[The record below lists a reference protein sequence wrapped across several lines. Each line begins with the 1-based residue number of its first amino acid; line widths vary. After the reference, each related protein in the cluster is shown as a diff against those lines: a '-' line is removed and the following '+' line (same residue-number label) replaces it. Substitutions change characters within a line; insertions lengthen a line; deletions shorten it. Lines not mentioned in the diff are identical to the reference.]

1 MLPLTMNVRAQ
12 QLTNANFEDWSGDKF
27 DGNIQPKGWHAS
39 NVEQLGYKFNFAHQE
54 AGHNKGYCMM
64 VQDQDVGVG
73 TITETSPGYFSLGQP
88 WVYIKDL
95 FSVSEATAGT
105 AGSINF
111 KYRPDSMV
119 VWIKRTGNNTDKE
132 DFYLLYYSWKGTA
145 VGNQYKGK
153 NGKCTSVTKTDEE
166 SDVRLELDG
175 NECGTATKAT
185 QVAEGMIRQ
194 KKSYNNWTRMV
205 VPIYYFNNE
214 VPDKMNIIF
223 SASNYPNFRAN
234 NGLYAGNSLY
244 VDDVELIY
252 SSKIQKLFVGGKEW
266 KAFDP
271 NNTGVQTYSLGET
284 ATSIPA
290 ITARRGI
297 GSITNARGKT
307 VPFNGRELSSSEMTI
322 EYGDLDSKP
331 TKITVKSEDGKS
343 TTVYQIQFQRA
354 PSTNATLAEVQ
365 INGEIL
371 SSFRPGQTKYDV
383 ELPYGT
389 TKAPV
394 VTYTLAEDG
403 QTAVVTQA
411 TSTTGTA
418 TIKVTAADKT
428 TSKTYTF
435 NFSVGKLKDVTLK
448 DILVNGKS
456 IPGFTPAQAVYKVSL
471 PTSTSAVP
479 DVKPV
484 SAYPEGE
491 QTIKVTLPTFAQI
504 QAGNGQAQISVSA
517 PGATGEKIYKLNFKI
532 EASSYSRLTDL
543 QVVGEQVESINP
555 SKLDDPTALAFD
567 PDMTSYY
574 ITLKMGSR
582 NLPKILWTPGDEY
595 QTITLDTSK
604 VSNGNGAASV
614 NVMAGNGLDQTVYK
628 LVFDAPKSTNV
639 NLAGVLING
648 KQMEGFDPEVTNYRD
663 TLNIGED
670 FPTVEPIPGDEYQTF
685 TKTTRV
691 VGNASTTSITV
702 MAGNGNSKTYNFT
715 FVSQTYTDN
724 RLADLSVEGYSLLN
738 KNGEAVSFNPDVKE
752 YWVKLT
758 MGTETLPKI
767 NVTLRDPQY
776 QDTVQTFPT
785 SLNGNYS
792 IVVTPLNGASR
803 TYYIRFSVEVSKNAA
818 LKMIYLDAEP
828 LPGFAPDVRSYIYT
842 VEQGNNVP
850 EVTWEVSEAV
860 QTVDTITKKNT
871 KYLTVTAG
879 DKKTKREYSIRFKFP
894 ASNNTQLLDIK
905 LKYPGKDTISMKEK
919 YGFRG
924 DSLDYTLEL
933 NGVTCPEIFP
943 KTTAG
948 QKVAVAAP
956 YADGTAIIKVVS
968 EDGLEETTYTIE
980 FTKAIAESVQL
991 DMIYVN
997 GLTSYLS
1004 PAFQAS
1010 QPHYTATYT
1019 GSLPTITWLPA
1030 DADAQLLWK
1039 NTADESTAYIR
1050 VRDDQGNEAT
1060 YDIVFTEIVSVNS
1073 VLLGIYADNVLID
1086 GFDAAKKTYVFDLP
1100 AGQNYPEISYQV
1112 AESAQVVFFGQ
1123 LAEGKWGITVQ
1134 AANSDTAMYTVQ
1146 YLPAKFNDATLEN
1159 LQVTGDLISYNPAVT
1174 EYGPFNIDEGLP
1186 LPQVTATPK
1195 ADKNQKVLIFTVN
1208 DNEQQVLVVAE
1219 NGTDSTLYKITYT
1232 RVKSSIALL
1241 ESLFIDGEKLLTFRP
1256 DSFNYTI
1263 ELPQGAKVVPNVY
1276 PVGKLANQVITTT
1289 FGKPNETTT
1298 ILVEAQDGITKQ
1310 TYTIDFPVFVSGN
1323 NKLKSLYIDGEDKDV
1338 NETDYVFPV
1347 PFGTTVPYDVEFE
1360 KGEEAQHIQYIDAPI
1375 TGVTKIIVT
1384 AENGDKRTYSI
1395 RYTIK
1400 QPEGENKVNKVSYT
1414 YTNAAGES
1422 VDGSLVPVKGNNIVE
1437 LPFGA
1442 TSFSVTDI
1450 EKSYPEQSIVF
1461 FNGDIRRGAKII
1473 AVANRQGVNDVT
1485 YIITPHMPEFD
1496 ATGKL
1501 QSLKYKVGDEFVD
1514 VPNFRP
1520 DVYNYMIDVTAQ
1532 PTIDD
1537 IQAVAYDSKSVD
1549 FSAFDDIKKQVILTV
1564 SGGETYSICWFY
1576 KNDGK
1581 YLKSGQYYDYF
1592 DFSQDWPATPAA
1604 PMWKATMTSSAS
1616 QTGTTK
1622 STGIKPYGWTVPADL
1637 VAGFEYSIS
1646 MTFFGKEYHIVDL
1659 FWYTGKEV
1667 IAAGTNGAM
1676 LSTINGA
1683 SINGS
1688 VPGMM
1693 TLGGT
1698 MSLTPNKSGGS
1709 SSDITYNTAKFINF
1723 RNTPDSLSMGYKSL
1737 HAERVTGWYYELK
1750 TVAGGATRT
1759 DKFPGDYSSKEW
1771 RYASKPISPYSGAMS
1786 KFALTINSTTTTNAG
1801 DMAGSD
1807 DIYTSDLQIENLHF
1821 VYNSKLTEAFING
1834 STTPIEL
1841 GADGRTFLYNV
1852 PDGVEI
1858 IGRPALKFTGVVHDQ
1873 MQVIEWLNNGE
1884 WIDGNLTARVINYG
1898 ENSQDSTHYYVV
1910 LHRDPQESLAYTAD
1924 FESLTSTAKD
1934 DTTFVN
1940 LPFARTKFPELKI
1953 TPDNIHQRFDI
1964 TKEGDAVTV
1973 IVINE
1978 KNVADTMV
1986 YVFRQNLSKTAA
1998 PENIIATNKKD
2009 DVVPFKEG
2017 AFAPTVFDYT
2027 VEAEEMPTIS
2037 VTKAGFSDNNP
2048 LNQTVDIKQTADSAV
2063 VIITAEDGVTAQT
2076 YTIRLERP
2084 VVVTNGQ
2091 ISSFKQDDI
2100 EWDNLG
2106 LEKYFAEADKPTSP
2120 VLFTRTFDSDAV
2132 VFIQTQDSME
2142 WDVTGNESHAYVLK
2156 YPTDKSTNARLAD
2169 ILVAG
2174 QSMSGFNPDNTDL
2187 PYTVYTDT
2195 TLVIEAVP
2203 AEPVQTIVTELTP
2216 IEGGV
2221 EYTCTVTA
2229 EDGVATKTYTIQMV
2243 HSMSDIATLA
2253 GIYLDSVL
2261 ITGFA
2266 PDVTAYNVTLSIP
2279 KGPKTAHV
2287 KMPNI
2292 TYAAGDKGQKIE
2304 MTPGALN
2311 AEATT
2316 IAVTNEIGSLTK
2328 QYTVKID
2335 EEKSSCTELTG
2346 ITVNGK
2352 FIGDP
2357 FEPGRHFYSTSVEK
2371 DDITLGYTCDD
2382 RFFQSVQIII
2392 NPVKP
2397 GHEYSDTLRV
2407 TAEDGTQAD
2416 YVVEIY
2422 VQNQSNDAQLA
2433 NILLDHM
2440 DFISYKDSL
2449 ANSSYNIQNP
2459 KLKAFDPGQNEYHIN
2474 APSEK
2479 IPSVNA
2485 QLKMDGQKVES
2496 TIESTDQIYCVHLNV
2511 TAVDGVTKNEY
2522 KVYIEKTLPQKNRLL
2537 SISIDGDTIKPFN
2550 PDKHSYIYDKLPD
2563 GSSLPTED
2571 MIGYETEDEAIQGD
2585 PNYVQINRFEA
2596 DNLITI
2602 VVHAQDPN
2610 YPTAEYNVTFIFRKD
2625 STNTLETINE
2635 TRNGITQPVNGWDPE
2650 GRFFHTDLPIGEEFP
2665 EISYGD
2671 DRYPGDG
2678 LWPSID
2684 SATIAVDTVN
2694 NLTWQHQTIVTAQD
2708 GSSRTY
2714 IVSYRKLQSDV
2725 TTLQTIKVS
2734 KDGGKTYQVVDGWN
2748 PEKTEYYYE
2757 LTDKEATALNGELP
2771 KIQPVEGDE
2780 YQLID
2785 TLTAVDSLSRKSLH
2799 YKHVINVTAATG
2811 RTRTYTVHYPVKLST
2826 DATLN
2831 MIKYKSGGV
2840 LEDFVSTRENYKIQ
2854 IEAEA
2859 ELPMLIPVKNHEKQ
2873 RCDLD
2878 TLAGIDTIRY
2888 FVWAEDTTYKMTYTI
2903 AFERIL
2909 SAKTILEDITLKDT
2923 LTHKPLYDLFEF
2935 KSDEF
2940 DYTIQL
2946 PYDSL
2951 NRDVLPEITP
2961 KKADPKQEVTR
2972 FDNAVENGV
2981 DVTLHVKAPN
2991 GEDEADYV
2999 LRFRFT
3005 RNNDADLKMICF
3017 VRGDTIEVP
3026 GFKPA
3031 KLDYT
3036 YKHPFG
3042 SDSTA
3047 FFTEKE
3053 ILIVKSDSLAEAK
3066 IEMVNGVIEITVT
3079 AQDGKSVNTYNI
3091 RQVIGQDTVN
3101 TLDMIYLDD
3110 VELPNFR
3117 PDSMFYIFYLMNGAG
3132 ATPFVTGIPTS
3143 PNADT
3148 TYLRKEVNDTTLIF
3162 CTAQDGTDRIYRIL
3176 FKESDINDGIIATS
3190 SNEVFIRRVKGANQL
3205 FVSTIRSG
3213 VFFYLYD
3220 RNGHLVYQYEN
3231 LPTANPNNVEVE
3243 KDGWDNDILLNVEPD
3258 PNSGIY
3264 VDIIPQQ
3271 VYFYSFVSAKK
3282 KIASGKLIA
3291 IPAK

>member
-1 MLPLTMNVRAQ
+1 MIIGTLILLPWSMRAQ
-12 QLTNANFEDWSGDKF
+12 QIPNANFEDWSGAQF
-27 DGNIQPKGWHAS
+27 DGEEQPKGWNAS
-39 NVEQLGYKFNFAHQE
+39 NVEQVGLKFNFAHKE
-54 AGHNKGYCMM
+54 SGRNGGYCMM
-64 VQDQDVGVG
+64 VQDQDVGVQSLG
-73 TITETSPGYFSLGQP
+73 ITETSPGYFSLGQP
-88 WVYIKDL
+88 WVYI
-95 FSVSEATAGT
+95 SSITAVSEATAGT
-105 AGSINF
+105 YGGYYNTYNKDW
-111 KYRPDSMV
+111 KYRPDSMA
-119 VWIKRTGNNTDKE
+119 VWIKRTGSNTDKE
-132 DFYLLYYSWKGTA
+132 DFYLLYYAWKGKA
-145 VGNQYKGK
+145 VGNQYKNKKG
-153 NGKCTSVTKTDEE
+153 GCTSVSKTDEE
-166 SDVRLELDG
+166 SDIRLELNG
-175 NECGTATKAT
+175 NECGTSEKAT
-185 QVAEGMIRQ
+185 EIAEGMWRE
-194 KKSYNNWTRMV
+194 KKTYGNWTKIT

-214 VPDKMNIIF
+214 VPTRMNIIF

-307 VPFNGRELSSSEMTI
+307 VPFNGRELNSTEMTI

-371 SSFRPGQTKYDV
+371 SSFRPGQTKYDF

-752 YWVKLT
+752 YWVKLA

-997 GLTSYLS
+997 GSTSYLS

-1019 GSLPTITWLPA
+1019 GALPTITWLPA

-1073 VLLGIYADNVLID
+1073 ALLGIYADNVLID

-1159 LQVTGDLISYNPAVT
+1159 LQVAGDLISYNPAVT

-1298 ILVEAQDGITKQ
+1298 ILVEAQDGVAKQ

-1323 NKLKSLYIDGEDKDV
+1323 NKLKSLTINGDDVDV
-1338 NETDYVFPV
+1338 NETDYIYSVD
-1347 PFGTTVPYDVEFE
+1347 FGTTVPYDVEFE

-1395 RYTIK
+1395 RYTVK

-1422 VDGSLVPVKGNNIVE
+1422 VDGSLVPVKGNNVVE

-1485 YIITPHMPEFD
+1485 YTITPHLPEFD
-1496 ATGKL
+1496 TAGKL
-1501 QSLKYKVGDEFVD
+1501 RSLKYKVGDEFVD

-1549 FSAFDDIKKQVILTV
+1549 FSAFDAKKKQVTLTV
-1564 SGGETYSICWFY
+1564 DGGETYSICWFY

-1581 YLKSGQYYDYF
+1581 YLKGGKYVDYM
-1592 DFSQDWPATPAA
+1592 DFSAENWEAA
-1604 PMWKATMTSSAS
+1604 QYNGYHPHGFKVPGDCASGHTWTLHFIKDLITMTF
-1616 QTGTTK
+1616 T
-1622 STGIKPYGWTVPADL
+1622 
-1637 VAGFEYSIS
+1637 
-1646 MTFFGKEYHIVDL
+1646 
-1659 FWYTGKEV
+1659 TGKE
-1667 IAAGTNGAM
+1667 AMAGGANGAL
-1676 LSTINGA
+1676 LSTTRGS

-1693 TLGGT
+1693 TMGDMTLSLADAGGST
-1698 MSLTPNKSGGS
+1698 SSMTYNKSTGVV
-1709 SSDITYNTAKFINF
+1709 F
-1723 RNTPDSLSMGYKSL
+1723 RNTPEQLAFEATPLSTLNIS
-1737 HAERVTGWYYELK
+1737 GWYCTL
-1750 TVAGGATRT
+1750 TVAHGTTAKNITYNGTYGGLNTKQPVKMDINPASL
-1759 DKFPGDYSSKEW
+1759 GIIG
-1771 RYASKPISPYSGAMS
+1771 RYT
-1786 KFALTINSTTTTNAG
+1786 LTLNA
-1801 DMAGSD
+1801 A
-1807 DIYTSDLQIENLHF
+1807 TSDNAATYGHGALDGTVEESTLLLENFHF
-1821 VYNSKLTEAFING
+1821 VYNSKLTKAFVIVNG
-1834 STTPIEL
+1834 SSNEL
-1841 GADGRTFLYNV
+1841 EPAGNVFTYNV
-1852 PDGVEI
+1852 PDGKEV
-1858 IGRPALKFTGVVHDQ
+1858 IGLPALKFEGAVHDQ
-1873 MQVIEWLNNGE
+1873 TQVVEWLNNGE

-2027 VEAEEMPTIS
+2027 VEADEMPTIS

-2243 HSMSDIATLA
+2243 HSMSDIASLA

-2537 SISIDGDTIKPFN
+2537 GIFIDGDTIKPFN

-2610 YPTAEYNVTFIFRKD
+2610 YPTAEYNVSFIFRKD

-2714 IVSYRKLQSDV
+2714 IVSYRKLQSDI

-3117 PDSMFYIFYLMNGAG
+3117 PDSTFYIYYLMNGAG

-3143 PNADT
+3143 ENADT

-3162 CTAQDGTDRIYRIL
+3162 CTAQDGSDRIYRIL
-3176 FKESDINDGIIATS
+3176 FKESDINDGIVATS
-3190 SNEVFIRRVKGANQL
+3190 SKEVFIRRVAGANQL

-3220 RNGHLVYQYEN
+3220 QAGHLVYQYEN
-3231 LPTANPNNVEVE
+3231 LPTADPNNVEVE
-3243 KDGWDNDILLNVEPD
+3243 RDGWDNDILLNVDPD
-3258 PNSGIY
+3258 PNSGIF

-3271 VYFYSFVSAKK
+3271 IYFYSFVSAKK
-3282 KIASGKLIA
+3282 KIAYGKLIA